1 MEQLEIKIVK
11 LKDTINKHKS
21 KIQAINY
28 KINNETS
35 EYIIDS
41 LEKSLKESKSELQG
55 YLNELKKLE
64 DEYKKEI
71 LGYKKSLLKLK
82 ESLTEFYKDCK
93 TSTKLKKHINDMSNS
108 IIQMERLL
116 GN

>member
-35 EYIIDS
+35 EYIIEA
-41 LEKSLKESKSELQG
+41 LEKSLKTSKVELQN
-55 YLNELKKLE
+55 YLTELKKLE

-71 LGYKKSLLKLK
+71 LEYKKSLNKLK
-82 ESLTEFYKDCK
+82 ESLTEFYRDCK
-93 TSTKLKKHINDMSNS
+93 SSTKLRKHINDMSNS
-108 IIQMERLL
+108 IIQMERIL